1 LTFSDVPGI
10 VILGKVFSMIYFDS
24 AELEEIQMFREGA
37 DTDLLICKHRK
48 RKDASKKAKNKK
60 VLETK
65 ARKSSRKKD

>member
-1 LTFSDVPGI
+1 
-10 VILGKVFSMIYFDS
+10 MIYFDS